1 MKLIKITSNSDHIS
15 GEHLK
20 VYTYSL
26 THYYNLSINIRFWGK
41 DRNFLMSEKT
51 EKVLKDFIYDGMKTR
66 ISEHFNNSDT
76 MILDYL
82 DIRSGSISLYL
93 TLKG

>member
-1 MKLIKITSNSDHIS
+1 MKLIKITSNSGHIS
-15 GEHLK
+15 NKHLK

-51 EKVLKDFIYDGMKTR
+51 EKVLKNFIYNGMQKR
-66 ISEHFNNSDT
+66 ILEHFNNSDT
-76 MILDYL
+76 MILNYL
-82 DIRSGSISLYL
+82 ELKNGLLSLHL
-93 TLKG
+93 ALKD

>member
-20 VYTYSL
+20 LYVYSL

-66 ISEHFNNSDT
+66 ISERFNNSDT
-76 MILDYL
+76 MILNYL
-82 DIRSGSISLYL
+82 ELKDGLLSLHL
-93 TLKG
+93 TLKV